1 VDEVEFVIRLLS
13 DNWSNAST
21 IAAGKK
27 NVKQSNG
34 NAWTYTPTPLF
45 VDIRP
50 LEPGRGK
57 RLDVDEK
64 AVIIVS
70 EDNASVSHP
79 TIDRAVRNE
88 EYGFTLHLR
97 VLHRRDYTELTY
109 SRRLLQVLYQMARHI
124 LEKNGLRPK
133 VYDDSDTLEASAELI
148 EITGRSEAND
158 RGKKLL
164 GYRIPVTMKRFG
176 RTI

>member
-1 VDEVEFVIRLLS
+1 MDEVEFIIRLLQ

-27 NVKQSNG
+27 DVKQANG
-34 NAWTYTPTPLF
+34 NSWTYTPTPMF
-45 VDIRP
+45 IDIRS
-50 LEPGRGK
+50 LEPGKGK
-57 RLDVDEK
+57 RVDLDEK
-64 AVIIVS
+64 AVVIVY
-70 EDNASVSHP
+70 EDSASVSHP

-133 VYDDSDTLEASAELI
+133 VYDSNNNLEASAELI
-148 EITGRSEAND
+148 QITGRSEAND
-158 RGKKLL
+158 RGKRLFGYKLS
-164 GYRIPVTMKRFG
+164 VSMKRVG

>member
-1 VDEVEFVIRLLS
+1 MDEVEFVIKLLS

-27 NVKQSNG
+27 DVKQEDGSV
-34 NAWTYTPTPLF
+34 WIYTPTPIF
-45 VDIRP
+45 IDIRS
-50 LEPGRGK
+50 LQPGKGK
-57 RLDVDEK
+57 RVDLDDK
-64 AVIIVS
+64 PVIIVY
-70 EDNASVSHP
+70 EDSASLSHP

-88 EYGFTLHLR
+88 EYSFTLHLR
-97 VLHRRDYTELTY
+97 VLHRRDYADLNY
-109 SRRLLQVLYQMARHI
+109 SRRLLQVLYQMTRHV

-133 VYDDSDTLEASAELI
+133 VYDDNDALEASAELI
-148 EITGRSEAND
+148 QITGRSEAND

-164 GYRIPVTMKRFG
+164 GYKMTVSMKRFG

>member
-1 VDEVEFVIRLLS
+1 MDEVEFLIKLLTVHWS
-13 DNWSNAST
+13 DAST
-21 IAAGKK
+21 VAAGKK
-27 NVKQSNG
+27 NVKQANG
-34 NAWTYTPTPLF
+34 GAWTYQPTPIF
-45 VDIRP
+45 IDIRS
-50 LEPGRGK
+50 LQPGKGK
-57 RLDVDEK
+57 RVDLDDK
-64 AVIIVS
+64 PVIIVY
-70 EDNASVSHP
+70 EDSASLSHP

-88 EYGFTLHLR
+88 EYSFTLHLR

-133 VYDDSDTLEASAELI
+133 VYDDNNDLEASAELI

-164 GYRIPVTMKRFG
+164 GYKMTVSMKRFG